1 MVFSGAL
8 TDLDWVKSGDLTLTR
23 SGGFAFCYT
32 GMDGTTPLSGCVREV
47 ATLAIA
53 SNTGS
58 LKIRTLGGWS
68 RIVASPVNQVTSPNV
83 RYTIYEPIGNL
94 LLPITTLHTQY

>member
-32 GMDGTTPLSGCVREV
+32 GMDGTTPLFGCVRET
-47 ATLAIA
+47 ASFTLGN
-53 SNTGS
+53 NTGS
-58 LKIRTLGGWS
+58 LKLRSLG
-68 RIVASPVNQVTSPNV
+68 
-83 RYTIYEPIGNL
+83 
-94 LLPITTLHTQY
+94 